1 MVEKLN
7 FLNALMEQSHN
18 RAPVKLASNAL
29 NDVLYN
35 NITPL
40 ANKPSTAMWADFQ
53 VSAFSSPANDKE
65 NKNVYQVNPTMRLPA
80 NVMWH

>member
-35 NITPL
+35 NNTPL
-40 ANKPSTAMWADFQ
+40 ANKPAA
-53 VSAFSSPANDKE
+53 V
-65 NKNVYQVNPTMRLPA
+65 MRLSTRMKQRSS
-80 NVMWH
+80 NNLSRKYKTK

>member
-35 NITPL
+35 NNTPL
-40 ANKPSTAMWADFQ
+40 ANKPSTATMQ
-53 VSAFSSPANDKE
+53 TQCCFSKALPLL
-65 NKNVYQVNPTMRLPA
+65 RLPA
-80 NVMWH
+80 NVRPHGKKNFTRIEKLL